1 MNNIFVFV
9 GVSWKLRHTLK
20 TVDMEPLP
28 KDCSE
33 NPTAFELNNGMQIPF
48 LGFATAGLCRERATR
63 HVYEAVK
70 VGYRLI
76 DCAYLYQNE
85 GEDLFITSK
94 LWNTFHRPEC
104 IEKAI
109 CTTLKDLRLKYL
121 DLYLMHWPMGYQ
133 EGGDLIPRDAC
144 GKVKF
149 SDVDFVDTWQAMEK
163 LVEGGVTKSI
173 GLMNFNKRQIERI
186 LDICSIPPVVNQV
199 ECHPY
204 LTQAKLKA
212 YCKKQRILLICYCPL
227 GSLAHPHSRRESR
240 VLDHDWVKRL
250 SYKHEKSAAQI
261 LIRYQ
266 IQRGN
271 GAIPMAAT
279 KAEIMRNFDV
289 FDWCLDKKDMED
301 LDSMNQN
308 KRFVSLVRGGPQG
321 VGRQQFEI

>member
-1 MNNIFVFV
+1 MFIFITCIFIKYIFE
-9 GVSWKLRHTLK
+9 KLY
-20 TVDMEPLP
+20 
-28 KDCSE
+28 
-33 NPTAFELNNGMQIPF
+33 
-48 LGFATAGLCRERATR
+48 RERATR

-85 GEDLFITSK
+85 GYVGTGLRDLLEKNIVKRSVFCLLKSLKTKLTLYCICLCNCREDLFITGK

-104 IEKAI
+104 IERAI

-144 GKVKF
+144 GRVKF

-173 GLMNFNKRQIERI
+173 GLMNFNKSQIERI

-227 GSLAHPHSRRESR
+227 GSLAHPDSCPESR
-240 VLDHDWVKRL
+240 LLDHEWVCALHIFR
-250 SYKHEKSAAQI
+250 H
-261 LIRYQ
+261 
-266 IQRGN
+266 
-271 GAIPMAAT
+271 
-279 KAEIMRNFDV
+279 F
-289 FDWCLDKKDMED
+289 
-301 LDSMNQN
+301 
-308 KRFVSLVRGGPQG
+308 
-321 VGRQQFEI
+321 

>member
-1 MNNIFVFV
+1 
-9 GVSWKLRHTLK
+9 
-20 TVDMEPLP
+20 MEPLP
-28 KDCSE
+28 KDCSKE
-33 NPTAFELNNGMQIPF
+33 QNAIAFELNNGMQIPF
-48 LGFATAGLCRERATR
+48 LGFATAGLYRHRASK
-63 HVYEAVK
+63 HVFEAVK

-85 GEDLFITSK
+85 GFVGNGLRDLLESNIVKREDLFITSK

-104 IEKAI
+104 VEKAL
-109 CTTLKDLRLKYL
+109 CTTLKDLQLKYL

-144 GKVKF
+144 GNVKF

-186 LDICSIPPVVNQV
+186 LDICTIPPVVNQV

-204 LTQAKLKA
+204 LTQKKLKA

-227 GSLAHPHSRRESR
+227 GSYAYPESQRESR
-240 VLDHDWVKRL
+240 VLDHEWVRRIAHNHGKT
-250 SYKHEKSAAQI
+250 AAQI

-271 GAIPMAAT
+271 VPIPMAAT
-279 KAEIMRNFDV
+279 KAEIIRNIDV
-289 FDWCLDKKDMED
+289 FDWCLDKEDMEK

-308 KRFVSLVRGGPQG
+308 KRFVCLVRDA
-321 VGRQQFEI
+321 GRHKYFPFWDEY